1 MALPRCPFASPAPAL
16 ATADRREAWHA
27 QGWGYFMRMLG
38 SPSQKRQR
46 WVFKGLSL
54 SLSPTCPAH
63 SNEVIARPAPGRT
76 CPDPWI
82 LPLHCSRGAARLSLL
97 RLIPQLPDVLRS
109 PSAAEQSTHG
119 CSGADTAPT
128 EPRGPAFPT
137 TPGTSTLPWP
147 QPPLPER
154 CALRPGLQPPPAAV
168 KSCCNEHRDLKP
180 SDQL

>member
-27 QGWGYFMRMLG
+27 LGWGYFMGMLG

-54 SLSPTCPAH
+54 SLSPTRPVH
-63 SNEVIARPAPGRT
+63 SSEVIARPAPGRT

-97 RLIPQLPDVLRS
+97 GLIPQLPDVLPS
-109 PSAAEQSTHG
+109 PTAAEQSTHR

-128 EPRGPAFPT
+128 EPQDQP
-137 TPGTSTLPWP
+137 S
-147 QPPLPER
+147 PPLPGPAP
-154 CALRPGLQPPPAAV
+154 CPGHSHPSQDAV
-168 KSCCNEHRDLKP
+168 RSGQGSSLFP
-180 SDQL
+180 QQ